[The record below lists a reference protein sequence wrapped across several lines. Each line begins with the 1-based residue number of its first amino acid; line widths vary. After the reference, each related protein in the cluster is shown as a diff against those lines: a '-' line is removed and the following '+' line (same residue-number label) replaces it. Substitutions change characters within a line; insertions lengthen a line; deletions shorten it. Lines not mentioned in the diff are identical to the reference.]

1 MLLAIMAMY
10 WQANTTDI
18 SELLT
23 HNFPAGMQ
31 KWLWLAFFASFAVKL
46 PMWPVHTW
54 LPDAHV
60 EAPTA
65 GSVILAAILLKM
77 GGYGFLRFSLPMFP
91 VASVDFAPLIFSLS
105 VVAIIYTSLVALM
118 QEDMKKLIAYSSV
131 AHMGYVTMG
140 IFAMN
145 AEGVQGALFQM
156 LSHGLVS
163 GALFLCV
170 GIVYDRMHTREID
183 AYGGLVN
190 NMPKYAVVF
199 MVFTMANVGLPGTSG
214 FIGEF
219 LTLLGVFKVNTW
231 VALFA
236 TTGVILSACYALW
249 LYRKVIFGAL
259 TKENLKGLLD
269 LSPREKTI
277 LYPLVALVIF
287 FGVYPAPV
295 FDATAASVDALVN
308 NITVSLD
315 AAKTAAA
322 N

>member
-1 MLLAIMAMY
+1 M
-10 WQANTTDI
+10 
-18 SELLT
+18 
-23 HNFPAGMQ
+23 
-31 KWLWLAFFASFAVKL
+31 
-46 PMWPVHTW
+46 
-54 LPDAHV
+54 
-60 EAPTA
+60 
-65 GSVILAAILLKM
+65 
-77 GGYGFLRFSLPMFP
+77 
-91 VASVDFAPLIFSLS
+91 
-105 VVAIIYTSLVALM
+105 VAIIYTSLVALM

-170 GIVYDRMHTREID
+170 GVVYDRMHTREID

-249 LYRKVIFGAL
+249 LYRKVIFGVL
-259 TKENLKGLLD
+259 TKESLKGLLD

-277 LYPLVALVIF
+277 LYPLVVLVIF

-295 FDATAASVDALVN
+295 FDATTASVDALLSNV
-308 NITVSLD
+308 TASLN